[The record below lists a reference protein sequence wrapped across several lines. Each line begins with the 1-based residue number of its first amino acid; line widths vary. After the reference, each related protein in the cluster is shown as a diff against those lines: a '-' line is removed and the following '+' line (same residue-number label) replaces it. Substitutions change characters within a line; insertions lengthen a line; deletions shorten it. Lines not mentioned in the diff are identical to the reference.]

1 MESNSF
7 YLDNMKDKEII
18 NNVAKELIKENIMIK
33 IPVKISLKKMKVL
46 VAFLVLIIVVIGGF
60 LIYTFVIAPS
70 ISGYVVDKQNEGV
83 QFALVSV
90 FQAAGNCQ
98 QVPLTFNNQTINLVA
113 VECLQQAPVQVP
125 SGQR

>member
-1 MESNSF
+1 
-7 YLDNMKDKEII
+7 MKDKEII